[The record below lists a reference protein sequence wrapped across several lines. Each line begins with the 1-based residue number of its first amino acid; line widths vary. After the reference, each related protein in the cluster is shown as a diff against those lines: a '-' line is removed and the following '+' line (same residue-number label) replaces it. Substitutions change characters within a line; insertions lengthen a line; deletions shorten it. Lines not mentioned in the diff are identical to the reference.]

1 MTLNIYQMETT
12 YEIAVWSTGCF
23 TLLLF
28 LTTVAIL
35 LEWDMQDDP
44 YFTFTDVI
52 ILSRV
57 LEDWQT
63 AMLCS
68 IFFFNAFLSV
78 FNGVLIRP
86 IFTSMIYDVGS
97 DQMARVFNKK
107 ERPFSMYVILMSY
120 DVWSNLRMFL
130 NVLGII
136 SNFSFLIASVGGS
149 MCAAIIT
156 TIAYMRNEAW
166 IQNVKRDG
174 NNPGWRLLKFIDDD
188 ERVIKPMLTPSADI

>member
-1 MTLNIYQMETT
+1 METT

-35 LEWDMQDDP
+35 LEWDIDTDP
-44 YFTFTDVI
+44 YFTFSNVVI
-52 ILSRV
+52 LDRV

-86 IFTSMIYDVGS
+86 IFTAMIYDVGNV
-97 DQMARVFNKK
+97 QMKRVFNKK
-107 ERPFSMYVILMSY
+107 ERPYSMYVILLFY

-136 SNFSFLIASVGGS
+136 SNFSFLLASVGGS
-149 MCAAIIT
+149 MLAAVIT
-156 TIAYMRNEAW
+156 TVAYMRNMTW
-166 IQNVKRDG
+166 IQNIKR
-174 NNPGWRLLKFIDDD
+174 NTLKPGWSPLHFSEEPL
-188 ERVIKPMLTPSADI
+188 KPMLMKVGENNSNI

>member
-1 MTLNIYQMETT
+1 METT

-28 LTTVAIL
+28 ITTIAIL

-44 YFTFTDVI
+44 YFRFDDVL
-52 ILSRV
+52 ILHRV
-57 LEDWQT
+57 LEPWQT
-63 AMLCS
+63 GMLCS

-86 IFTSMIYDVGS
+86 IFTAMIYDIGG
-97 DQMARVFNKK
+97 DQLSRVFNKK
-107 ERPFSMYVILMSY
+107 ERPFSMYIILMTY

-136 SNFSFLIASVGGS
+136 SNFSFLLASVTGS
-149 MCAAIIT
+149 MVAAIIT

-166 IQNVKRDG
+166 IQNIKRTDA
-174 NNPGWRLLKFIDDD
+174 NPRWSLLNFAQREDPI
-188 ERVIKPMLTPSADI
+188 VIKPMLTKPDI

>member
-1 MTLNIYQMETT
+1 METT

-28 LTTVAIL
+28 ITTIAIL

-44 YFTFTDVI
+44 YFGFTDVV
-52 ILSRV
+52 ILHRV
-57 LEDWQT
+57 LEPWQT
-63 AMLCS
+63 SMLCS
-68 IFFFNAFLSV
+68 VFFFNAFLSV

-86 IFTSMIYDVGS
+86 IFTAMIYDIGG
-97 DQMARVFNKK
+97 DQLSRVFNKK

-136 SNFSFLIASVGGS
+136 SNFSFLLASVSGS
-149 MCAAIIT
+149 MVAAIIT
-156 TIAYMRNEAW
+156 TVAYMRNEAW
-166 IQNVKRDG
+166 IQNVKRTGD
-174 NNPGWRLLKFIDDD
+174 NPRWRLLKFVDDAD
-188 ERVIKPMLTPSADI
+188 ERVIKPMLTTSADI

>member
-1 MTLNIYQMETT
+1 METT
-12 YEIAVWSTGCF
+12 YEIAVWGTGCF

-28 LTTVAIL
+28 ITTIAIL

-52 ILSRV
+52 ILNRV
-57 LEDWQT
+57 LESWQT
-63 AMLCS
+63 GMLCS

-86 IFTSMIYDVGS
+86 IFTAMIYDIGD
-97 DQMARVFNKK
+97 DQLTRVFNKK
-107 ERPFSMYVILMSY
+107 ERPFSMYIILMTY

-136 SNFSFLIASVGGS
+136 SNFSFLIASVCGS
-149 MCAAIIT
+149 MLAAVIT
-156 TIAYMRNEAW
+156 TLAYMRNESW
-166 IQNVKRDG
+166 IQNVKRIG
-174 NNPGWRLLKFIDDD
+174 SHPNWRLLKFK
-188 ERVIKPMLTPSADI
+188 EEQSVIKPMLTQPADI